1 MLLKLSK
8 FTVLAT
14 LVGLGLASFWSL
26 SISAEES
33 TMDAIEHEVTH
44 EMTHGM
50 ADDGEMTPSRF
61 GDQETIRNHPLWL
74 GRLRGQE
81 QNLRMREFIT
91 ALEQIKTRTERSI
104 YLEFI
109 DDLGV
114 RRIVEHIQGQNPF
127 CHGEL
132 HALGSIIRE
141 RTNNLE
147 TSFQLCQDAC
157 TYACLHGVLK
167 AHFSDY
173 QIEQADFSL
182 NEGGLTPETER
193 LKQDVHQLCK
203 EDSTVMEDFYRGNCA
218 HAVGHAFANIAQN
231 VPTAKEYC
239 TLFEEA
245 AMQYYCQSGLF
256 MELREEIQKK
266 LAQNATGEKWEAE
279 MDFCLNN
286 TQWPSS
292 CLHFFL
298 GRPTALRQIDA
309 VALQCAGLK
318 GKSRLSCF
326 YAAGAYGHSYIAAHP
341 KEVNFTCQ
349 YGNATDRKLCVSGL
363 FLRKKGHERAEALK
377 VACQTMRDEE
387 LKSVCQDQTRRY
399 LYQID
404 NPVKGLMFDEG

>member
-1 MLLKLSK
+1 
-8 FTVLAT
+8 
-14 LVGLGLASFWSL
+14 
-26 SISAEES
+26 
-33 TMDAIEHEVTH
+33 
-44 EMTHGM
+44 
-50 ADDGEMTPSRF
+50 
-61 GDQETIRNHPLWL
+61 
-74 GRLRGQE
+74 
-81 QNLRMREFIT
+81 MREFIT
-91 ALEQIKTRTERSI
+91 ALKKIQMRTERS
-104 YLEFI
+104 LFQEFI

-114 RRIVEHIQGQNPF
+114 RRIVEYIEGINPF

-256 MELREEIQKK
+256 MDLRDEIGKEL
-266 LAQNATGEKWEAE
+266 TSHTVGERWETAVA
-279 MDFCLNN
+279 FCFDNS
-286 TQWPSS
+286 QWPSA

-298 GRPTALRQIDA
+298 GHATALRQIDA
-309 VALQCAGLK
+309 VALKCAELK
-318 GKSRLSCF
+318 GRSRLSCF
-326 YAAGAYGHSYIAAHP
+326 FGVGVFSSAYVAAAP
-341 KEVNFTCQ
+341 KEVNYTCQ
-349 YGNATDRKLCVSGL
+349 YGNTTDRKLCISGL
-363 FLRKKGHERAEALK
+363 FLRKKGHSGAAALK
-377 VACQTMRDEE
+377 VACRTMRDEE

-404 NPVKGLMFDEG
+404 NPVMGLMFDEG

>member
-1 MLLKLSK
+1 MRRWTLS
-8 FTVLAT
+8 FFAIPFGLWLA
-14 LVGLGLASFWSL
+14 LFWSL
-26 SISAEES
+26 STAAEES
-33 TMDAIEHEVTH
+33 IMEDIV
-44 EMTHGM
+44 EMT
-50 ADDGEMTPSRF
+50 DNGETTSSQLE
-61 GDQETIRNHPLWL
+61 DQTTIRNHPLWR
-74 GRLRGQE
+74 GKLRRQE
-81 QNLRMREFIT
+81 QSIRMREFIT
-91 ALEQIKTRTERSI
+91 ALKKIQMRTERS
-104 YLEFI
+104 LFQEFI

-114 RRIVEHIQGQNPF
+114 RRIVEYIEGINPF

-167 AHFSDY
+167 THFSGY

-193 LKQDVHQLCK
+193 LKEDVHQLCK
-203 EDSTVMEDFYRGNCA
+203 EDSTVMQDFYRGNCA

-239 TLFEEA
+239 ALFEEA

-256 MELREEIQKK
+256 MDLRDDIRRELISYTE
-266 LAQNATGEKWEAE
+266 GERWEAE
-279 MDFCLNN
+279 MAFCLDNS
-286 TQWPSS
+286 QWPSA

-298 GRPTALRQIDA
+298 GHATALRQIDA
-309 VALQCAGLK
+309 VSLKCAELK
-318 GKSRLSCF
+318 GRSRLSCF
-326 YAAGAYGHSYIAAHP
+326 FGVGVFSSGYVAAYP
-341 KEVNFTCQ
+341 KEVNYTCQ

-363 FLRKKGHERAEALK
+363 FLRKKGHERAEVLK

-404 NPVKGLMFDEG
+404 NPVMGLMFDEG